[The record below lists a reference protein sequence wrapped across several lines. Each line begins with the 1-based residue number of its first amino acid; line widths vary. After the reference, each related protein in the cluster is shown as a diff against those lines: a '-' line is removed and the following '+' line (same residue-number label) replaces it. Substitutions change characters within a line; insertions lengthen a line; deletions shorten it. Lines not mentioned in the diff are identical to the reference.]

1 MGGPSGP
8 PCFEYSTLSYAQL
21 LRASP
26 ALGRR
31 ALRLPVA
38 QGGAQLET
46 RRRVTWRRQQRE
58 REREV
63 SAGEVVHIACAGS
76 FPSSIFVMYRRKIHQ
91 PPMSGWMRNPHLDIG
106 TTNLYL
112 FS

>member
-26 ALGRR
+26 ALGRW

-38 QGGAQLET
+38 QGGSTARNPT
-46 RRRVTWRRQQRE
+46 ACNVAKTTE
-58 REREV
+58 REGEEV
-63 SAGEVVHIACAGS
+63 SAGESDPYSVRGFFSVFYI
-76 FPSSIFVMYRRKIHQ
+76 Q
-91 PPMSGWMRNPHLDIG
+91 P
-106 TTNLYL
+106 
-112 FS
+112 